1 MANKYFLED
10 EDDMFVG
17 SPKSKYF
24 DIARQANEEIVAD
37 ETDKIVEKLAVMEL
51 MLSQDKD
58 VDFDLNRLI
67 QQYVFEHADEVEEM
81 KKGLYIEFTGEIVCR
96 LDS

>member
-10 EDDMFVG
+10 EDDIFMG

-37 ETDKIVEKLAVMEL
+37 ETDKIIEKVAVMEL
-51 MLSQDKD
+51 LLSKD
-58 VDFDLNRLI
+58 QGPEFDINRLI
-67 QQYVFEHADEVEEM
+67 QQYIFEHTDEVEEM

>member
-10 EDDMFVG
+10 EDDVFVG

-37 ETDKIVEKLAVMEL
+37 ETDKIIEKLAVMEL
-51 MLSQDKD
+51 MLSKDKD
-58 VDFDLNRLI
+58 VDFDLNRI
-67 QQYVFEHADEVEEM
+67 IKQYVFENGDEVEEM

>member
-10 EDDMFVG
+10 EDDIFMG
-17 SPKSKYF
+17 SPKSIYF

-51 MLSQDKD
+51 LLSKD
-58 VDFDLNRLI
+58 QGPEFDINRLI
-67 QQYVFEHADEVEEM
+67 KQYVFEHGDEVEEM

>member
-1 MANKYFLED
+1 MDNKYFLED
-10 EDDMFVG
+10 EDDFFIG

-24 DIARQANEEIVAD
+24 DIARQANEEIVED

-51 MLSQDKD
+51 LLSKD
-58 VDFDLNRLI
+58 EGPEFDINRLI
-67 QQYVFEHADEVEEM
+67 KQYVFENGDQVEEM